1 MTKDSGSRPNRCN
14 WRAVAATL
22 GAAMLMACS
31 TVMPAQSQESGVA
44 ELGPG
49 EDPTYADLVTFA
61 LASDLVAIVQVDDAI
76 AFPPER
82 APDVPASRVRL
93 YIESL
98 TQSLLASD
106 RGVGESLVFV
116 TDTDRESDGDVPD
129 WEDRSFVIFADQST
143 TRPNEVQLVSSRAMF
158 PTGPVIEARVR
169 RVLRQLAASDAPQAI
184 TGLRDVISIA
194 GNLAGESE
202 TQMFVETA
210 SGAPVSLT
218 VLRRPGMEPQWGVSL
233 GEIVDTS
240 ARPPERESLAW
251 FRFACS
257 LPADLPADAFLQ
269 SDRTAQQRAREDY
282 AFVLRA
288 LGPCERRYS

>member
-1 MTKDSGSRPNRCN
+1 MTFQAYNKPNHSL
-14 WRAVAATL
+14 WRSTLMGFAASL
-22 GAAMLMACS
+22 LMACS
-31 TVMPAQSQESGVA
+31 TVMPAQSQDTPEA

-49 EDPTYADLVTFA
+49 EQPTYADLVTFA
-61 LASDLVAIVQVDDAI
+61 LASDLVAIVTVDDAI

-82 APDVPASRVRL
+82 APNVPPARVRI

-98 TQSLLASD
+98 TQSLLASP
-106 RGVGESLVFV
+106 RGVGESLIFV
-116 TDTDRESDGDVPD
+116 TETDREPDGDVPD
-129 WEDRSFVIFADQST
+129 WEDRRFIIFADQSA

-158 PTGPVIEARVR
+158 PAGPVVEARVR
-169 RVLRQLAASDAPQAI
+169 RVLRQLAAADIPTAI
-184 TGLRDVISIA
+184 TGIRDVISIE

-202 TQMFVETA
+202 TQMFVETE

-218 VLRRPGMEPQWGVSL
+218 VLRRPGMQPQWGVSL

-257 LPADLPADAFLQ
+257 LPAELPADAFLQ
-269 SDRTAQQRAREDY
+269 SDRASQQRAREDY
-282 AFVLRA
+282 AFVRRE